1 MSGRELPHQGVP
13 LGRGGGDDR
22 LCCLD
27 PPLIIARTDE
37 RLTGLGEVSFS
48 GRELSLDEVR

>member
-1 MSGRELPHQGVP
+1 LSGRELPHQGVP